1 MWMAGS
7 HDRTAHRDE
16 AEMTLSFKRMVH
28 AVDSHTKGNPT
39 RVVVGGVPVPPGAT
53 LAERTEWLKRND
65 DALRR
70 LLNFEPRGNPMM
82 CSVYVFPAIDP
93 KADFSVVITEQDEY
107 VPMSGHCIIGTATTV
122 VATGMVPAR
131 EPETIVTFET
141 LAGHVTCKVAVEGGR
156 IGAVA
161 FENVPSF
168 LLLADVVVRREGRPD
183 IAVDVAYGG
192 CFYAIA
198 DADALGLELGP
209 TNEAA
214 IIAEARSLIQALNAQ
229 HRIAHPFVEGIERCY
244 QTLFRSSRCGA
255 GDVKQVIVAPPG
267 ALDRSPCGTG
277 ASAHLAA
284 LVAKGAARLGDEL
297 LFEGLMGTTFA
308 AKVMESRTEA
318 GLPVIVPQVRGRAF
332 LTGFYQLVLDHDDPF
347 PEGFRIG
354 DPPRDQH
361 RPGIWGSDR

>member
-1 MWMAGS
+1 V
-7 HDRTAHRDE
+7 
-16 AEMTLSFKRMVH
+16 TLSFKRMVH
-28 AVDSHTKGNPT
+28 AVDSHTEGNPT
-39 RVVVGGVPVPPGAT
+39 RVVVGGVPTPAGAT
-53 LAERTEWLKRND
+53 LAQRTEWLKRND

-82 CSVYVFPAIDP
+82 CSVYVFPAINP
-93 KADFSVVITEQDEY
+93 AADFSVVITEQDEY

-122 VATGMVPAR
+122 VAIGMVAAR
-131 EPETIVTFET
+131 EPETTVTFET
-141 LAGHVTCKVAVEGGR
+141 LAGLVTCKVAVEDGR

-161 FENVPSF
+161 FDNVPSF
-168 LLLADVVVRREGRPD
+168 LLLHDIAVRRGGRPD
-183 IAVDVAYGG
+183 ITVDVAYGG

-198 DADALGLELGP
+198 DADALGLNLGP

-214 IIAEARSLIQALNAQ
+214 ILAEARSLIQALNAQ
-229 HRIAHPFVEGIERCY
+229 HRIVHPFVKGIERCY
-244 QTLFRSSRCGA
+244 QTLFRSIRGVT

-318 GLPVIVPQVRGRAF
+318 GLVVIVPRVRGRAF

-354 DPPRDQH
+354 DTPRDQSGS
-361 RPGIWGSDR
+361 GIWGSAR

>member
-1 MWMAGS
+1 
-7 HDRTAHRDE
+7 
-16 AEMTLSFKRMVH
+16 MTLSFKRMVH
-28 AVDSHTKGNPT
+28 AVDSHTEGNPT
-39 RVVVGGVPVPPGAT
+39 RVVIGGVPVPPGAT
-53 LAERTEWLKRND
+53 LGARIDWLKRHD

-93 KADFSVVITEQDEY
+93 NADFSVVITEQDEY

-122 VATGMVPAR
+122 VATGMALAR
-131 EPETIVTFET
+131 EPETTVTFET
-141 LAGHVTCKVAVEGGR
+141 LAGIVTCKVGVEGGR
-156 IGAVA
+156 IGAVS

-168 LLLADVVVRREGRPD
+168 LLLRDIVVRREGRPE
-183 IAVDVAYGG
+183 IVVDVAYGG

-198 DADALGLELGP
+198 DADALGLDLGP
-209 TNEAA
+209 ANEAE

-229 HRIAHPFVEGIERCY
+229 HRIAHPFVEGIEHCY
-244 QTLFRSSRCGA
+244 QTLFRSSRCCT

-284 LVAKGAARLGDEL
+284 LVAKGAARLGEEF

-308 AKVMESRTEA
+308 ATATEARTET
-318 GLPVIVPQVRGRAF
+318 GHSVIIPRVRGRAF

-354 DPPRDQH
+354 DTPRDQ
-361 RPGIWGSDR
+361 RRSGVWGSGR

>member
-1 MWMAGS
+1 
-7 HDRTAHRDE
+7 
-16 AEMTLSFKRMVH
+16 MTLSFKRMVQ
-28 AVDSHTKGNPT
+28 AVDSHTEGNPT
-39 RVVVGGVPVPPGAT
+39 RVVIGGVPVPPGAT

-82 CSVYVFPAIDP
+82 CSVYVFPPIDP
-93 KADFSVVITEQDEY
+93 RADFSVVITEQDEY

-122 VATGMVPAR
+122 VAIGMAPAR
-131 EPETIVTFET
+131 EPETTVTFET
-141 LAGHVTCKVAVEGGR
+141 LAGLVTCKVSVEDGR
-156 IGAVA
+156 IGVVA

-168 LLLADVVVRREGRPD
+168 LLLPDIVVEREGRPD
-183 IAVDVAYGG
+183 VTVDVAYGG

-209 TNEAA
+209 ANEAA
-214 IIAEARSLIQALNAQ
+214 IISEARSLIQALNAQ
-229 HRIAHPFVEGIERCY
+229 HRIVHPFVAGIERCY
-244 QTLFRSSRCGA
+244 QTLFRSTRRST

-277 ASAHLAA
+277 ASAHLAVLA
-284 LVAKGAARLGDEL
+284 AKGTARLADEF

-308 AKVMESRTEA
+308 AKVVETRTEA
-318 GLPVIVPQVRGRAF
+318 GFPVIVPRVSGRAF
-332 LTGFYQLVLDHDDPF
+332 LTGFYQLALDRDDPF

-354 DPPRDQH
+354 DRPRDQSEA
-361 RPGIWGSDR
+361 GLWGS